1 MSDTVERV
9 LAAHRFLDGMPEGT
23 VELIAGCAQLDS
35 FEPGQRLLAEGEPAG
50 TLFLVHHGRVG
61 IEVHQSE
68 GIITIE
74 TVGPGQIVGLSWAS
88 PPFRWQFDAR
98 ALEPVSVV
106 AVDVDRLRTELRRRP
121 DIGVV
126 VLERLASLFVDRL
139 QETRLRVLDLHALG
153 DDRPR

>member
-9 LAAHRFLDGMPEGT
+9 LAAHRFLDGVPEGT

-35 FEPGQRLLAEGEPAG
+35 FEPGQRLVAEGEPAG
-50 TLFLVHHGRVG
+50 TLFLVHHGRVA
-61 IEVHQSE
+61 IEVHQSG

-98 ALEPVSVV
+98 AFEPVSVV
-106 AVDVDRLRTELRRRP
+106 AVDVDRLRAEFRRRP
-121 DIGVV
+121 DIGIA
-126 VLERLASLFVDRL
+126 VLERLASLLVDRL

-153 DDRPR
+153 DDLPR